1 LPIGETLVFISARSH
16 FAGYPGS
23 ATYAA
28 SKDGLHA
35 CASSLSVNQRDITF
49 HHGSLMRDLP
59 DAALPDGWP
68 SLLMV
73 APPDAAN
80 ATLVRNVAP
89 AAWVSPKPKE
99 KYHLVV
105 VGAGTAGLVSA
116 AIAVGLGARV
126 ALVERH
132 LFGGDCLNFG
142 CVPSKAFI
150 RAARAWADARRAAE
164 TFGGPST
171 HADADFA
178 RAMLRMRELR
188 AELSEADSVE
198 RFHKL
203 GVDVFLGEASFS
215 DPTSL
220 MVGNDRLRFRRAI
233 IATGAR
239 AARPNIPGLS
249 DTPYH
254 TNESIFSLTALPRR
268 MVVVGGGPIG
278 AELAQAFARYGTAVT
293 IANSAPHVLPR
304 EDQDAAVVVA
314 HAMERDGVRI
324 MNDARVE
331 RVAHDGAEF
340 RVSVAV
346 EGKTSE
352 LLCDALLVATGRTAN
367 TEGLQLEKAG
377 VAHTK
382 KGVTVDDRYR
392 TSNKAVYAIG
402 DISSGLQFTHVADA
416 QARFAVANALF
427 FGIGGG
433 KNSTLVPRATF
444 TSPEVAH
451 VGKSVSDAAEQ
462 GLPIET
468 VRVNLFANDRSVL
481 EDDTSG
487 FLKVHLKKGT
497 DTIVGATL
505 VAAHAGEMIGEL
517 GLAITNGV
525 GLGAIGKTIHAYPTQ
540 SDVFR
545 KAADMWRRGRLTP
558 RAKQLFAWWFR
569 IFD

>member
-1 LPIGETLVFISARSH
+1 
-16 FAGYPGS
+16 
-23 ATYAA
+23 
-28 SKDGLHA
+28 
-35 CASSLSVNQRDITF
+35 
-49 HHGSLMRDLP
+49 MRDLV
-59 DAALPDGWP
+59 DTALPDNWP
-68 SLLMV
+68 SRVMV

-80 ATLVRNVAP
+80 AKLVRNVAP
-89 AAWVSPKPKE
+89 AAWISPKPKE

-126 ALVERH
+126 AIVERH
-132 LFGGDCLNFG
+132 MFGGDCLNFG

-164 TFGGPST
+164 IFGGPST
-171 HADADFA
+171 NEDADFA

-198 RFHKL
+198 RFQKL

-215 DPTSL
+215 DTTTL
-220 MVGNDRLRFRRAI
+220 MVGDTRLRFRRAI

-239 AARPNIPGLS
+239 AARPNIPGLA

-254 TNESIFSLTALPRR
+254 TNESIFSLTKLPRR
-268 MVVVGGGPIG
+268 LVVVGGGPIG
-278 AELAQAFARYGTAVT
+278 GELAQAFAQYGTAVT
-293 IANSAPHVLPR
+293 IANSAAHVLPR
-304 EDQDAAVVVA
+304 EDRDAAAVVA
-314 HAMERDGVRI
+314 QAMERDGVRI

-331 RVAHDGAEF
+331 RVAHDGTEF
-340 RVSVAV
+340 RVSVMV
-346 EGKTSE
+346 DGKGSE
-352 LLCDALLVATGRTAN
+352 LLCDQLLVATGRTAN
-367 TEGLQLEKAG
+367 TDGLQLEKAG
-377 VAHTK
+377 VAYTK

-402 DISSGLQFTHVADA
+402 DISSKLQFTHVADA

-433 KNSTLVPRATF
+433 KNSTLAVPRVTF

-451 VGKSVSDAAEQ
+451 VGMSLSDAAEQ
-462 GLPIET
+462 RIPIET
-468 VRVNLFANDRSVL
+468 VRVNLAANDRSVV
-481 EDDTSG
+481 EGDASG
-487 FLKVHLKKGT
+487 FLKVHLKGGT
-497 DTIVGATL
+497 DVIVGATI

-517 GLAITNGV
+517 TLAITNSV

-540 SDVFR
+540 SEVFR
-545 KAADMWRRGRLTP
+545 KAADVWRRGQLTP
-558 RAKQLFAWWFR
+558 RVKQLFGWWFKV
-569 IFD
+569 FD

>member
-1 LPIGETLVFISARSH
+1 
-16 FAGYPGS
+16 
-23 ATYAA
+23 
-28 SKDGLHA
+28 
-35 CASSLSVNQRDITF
+35 
-49 HHGSLMRDLP
+49 MRDLVDTAMP
-59 DAALPDGWP
+59 DNWP
-68 SLLMV
+68 SRVMV

-89 AAWVSPKPKE
+89 AAWVSPTPKE

-164 TFGGPST
+164 SFGGPST
-171 HADADFA
+171 NRDADFA

-203 GVDVFLGEASFS
+203 GVDVFLGEGSFS
-215 DPTSL
+215 DATSL
-220 MVGNDRLRFRRAI
+220 MVGDDRLRFRRAI

-239 AARPNIPGLS
+239 AARPGIPGLS
-249 DTPYH
+249 ETPYH
-254 TNESIFSLTALPRR
+254 TNESIFSLTELPRR
-268 MVVVGGGPIG
+268 LVVIGGGPIG
-278 AELAQAFARYGTAVT
+278 AELAQAFAQYGTAVT
-293 IANSAPHVLPR
+293 IVHSATHVLPR

-314 HAMERDGVRI
+314 QAMQRDGVRI
-324 MNDARVE
+324 MNDARVD
-331 RVAHDGAEF
+331 RIAHDGGEF
-340 RVSVAV
+340 RLSVMV
-346 EGKTSE
+346 DKKNSE
-352 LLCDALLVATGRTAN
+352 LLCDELLVATGRTAN
-367 TEGLQLEKAG
+367 VDGLQLEKAG
-377 VAHTK
+377 VAYTD
-382 KGVTVDDRYR
+382 KGISVDDRFR

-402 DISSGLQFTHVADA
+402 DISSPLQFTHVADA

-433 KNSTLVPRATF
+433 KNSKLVVPRATF

-462 GLPIET
+462 GIPLET
-468 VRVNLFANDRSVL
+468 VRVNLSANDRSVI
-481 EDDTSG
+481 EDDASG
-487 FLKVHLKKGT
+487 FLKVHLKQGT

-525 GLGAIGKTIHAYPTQ
+525 GLGAIGRTIHTYPTQ
-540 SDVFR
+540 SEVFR
-545 KAADMWRRGRLTP
+545 KAADVWRRGRLTP
-558 RAKQLFAWWFR
+558 RVKRLFAWWFSV
-569 IFD
+569 FD